1 MALVQLLG
9 INTRAQLTIGG
20 GSTANLLLNR
30 YFGCA
35 GSFLRLVEVDSI
47 STLQTALNNAQ
58 PGDRIHLLGE
68 NGGGPVGGVY
78 NGKFDANVGG
88 TSSNRVVICCDPS
101 DPATIQEPDTAPAR
115 CKITDDYI
123 SIYGLKFLGGTV
135 DTDPVIWVSS
145 AQFIEIIGC
154 DLSQGSGQGH
164 ITVDQTQG
172 SIFAYNYI
180 HHGGL
185 TNIDHGFYYR
195 ENGLIGSSAQRSYIV
210 RNLVAFMAGRG
221 VSCHDNGQGPDY
233 NVTVA
238 HNTIVGTG
246 NTGILSEFWEGTGD
260 VIANNLLSMNGQTT
274 GNQMKFDS
282 GRGVI
287 IANNVR
293 WHTTP
298 SKRGIQEAFET
309 GYSAADYTDT
319 GNVDASDPLL
329 TSLSLSGAP
338 GRGSTDSG
346 DLHIQTGS
354 SAIGLGL
361 QEYSVSPDYS
371 NTAVSSPYDSGAYRK

>member
-1 MALVQLLG
+1 MATIQLQG
-9 INTRAQLTIGG
+9 INTKARLDTITG
-20 GSTANLLLNR
+20 AALNLNR

-35 GSFLRLVEVDSI
+35 GTYLRLVEVDSI

-68 NGGGPVGGVY
+68 TGGGPAGGVY

-88 TSSNRVVICCDPS
+88 TAANRVVICGDPA
-101 DPATIQEPDTAPAR
+101 DPATIQEPNTAPAR

-123 SIYGLKFLGGTV
+123 SVYGLIFLGGTV
-135 DTDPVIWVSS
+135 NSDPVLWISDG
-145 AQFIEIIGC
+145 QFIEVIGC

-172 SIFAYNYI
+172 SVFAYNYI

-185 TNIDHGFYYR
+185 TSIDHGFYYR
-195 ENGLIGSSAQRSYIV
+195 ENGLIGSSAQRSYVV
-210 RNLVAFMAGRG
+210 RNVVAFMSGRG
-221 VSCHDNGQGPDY
+221 VSCHDNGGGPGY
-233 NVTVA
+233 NLTVA

-246 NTGILSEFWEGTGD
+246 NVGFLSEFWEGTGD
-260 VIANNLLSMNGQTT
+260 IIANNLLSMNNQSGS
-274 GNQMKFDS
+274 GRQMKFDA
-282 GRGVI
+282 GRGVLI
-287 IANNVR
+287 TNNIR
-293 WHTTP
+293 WHTD
-298 SKRGIQEAFET
+298 SAKRGLQTAFES

-338 GRGSTDSG
+338 GRGSSDSG
-346 DLHIQTGS
+346 DFHLQAGS
-354 SAIGLGL
+354 PAIALGL
-361 QEYSVSPDYS
+361 QAYSVSPDYD
-371 NTAVSSPYDSGAYRK
+371 NNVVSAPYDAGAYKR